1 MHKVTVTRDFKSP
14 HLQAKNDYLNPQQK
28 RELKKML
35 IEKFT
40 KLFGLANPGAVV
52 DEVNRFFESN
62 LPINSKTL
70 ADLETQVK
78 RNAIK
83 HKSNVSVKSLT
94 QSAKS
99 QNKEVCENICPNYAE
114 EIEDGNNC
122 MANGQANKLSR
133 QNLSNA
139 DEEDEADWDTLGAY
153 QAYILKQEKELEKKK
168 RALEQKSIRVQLNKQ
183 VDEKKHRSQLQTA
196 EHQSYVNVE
205 ALQLEQHKIQTEL
218 NEKRKADEKKHLF
231 EMQQKMIQERD
242 AQLAREKQANDEM
255 DRKIKECIEHDLVKQ
270 KQLQMDQAEA
280 RRQEMIR
287 VRQENELRKQKRKQ
301 LDDKER
307 KEEIELQKLS
317 DKLAQELENQRN
329 AELKA
334 KADKIQQMIVMGEK
348 VVKHQK
354 DKNLEEERRI
364 NEYIEKKNRAMD
376 RKERRMHQKEKENKD
391 NYKQFLEYQM
401 NDKKERTKNEREF
414 IREQAD
420 IWKQEE
426 EFYSKVKEDQL
437 AKQHTENMTYKQILE
452 RQMQEKN
459 ERAAKKRTIEMPD
472 EDLMKQKLFEQIQA
486 LDLQHKLL
494 DQQLHAN

>member
-1 MHKVTVTRDFKSP
+1 MNKVTITRDFKSP

-83 HKSNVSVKSLT
+83 YKSNVSAKVQT

-99 QNKEVCENICPNYAE
+99 QTKEANENTCPNYCE
-114 EIEDGNNC
+114 ESEAGNNC
-122 MANGQANKLSR
+122 MANTQSKRPSK
-133 QNLSNA
+133 QNLSNE
-139 DEEDEADWDTLGAY
+139 DEESEADWDTLGAY

-168 RALEQKSIRVQLNKQ
+168 RALEQKSIRIQLNKQ
-183 VDEKKHRSQLQTA
+183 VEEKNKRSQHQTD
-196 EHQSYVNVE
+196 EHLSYVNVE
-205 ALQLEQHKIQTEL
+205 TLQLEQHKIQTEL

-231 EMQQKMIQERD
+231 EMQQKMIRERE
-242 AQLAREKQANDEM
+242 AQLAKEKQINDEM

-270 KQLQMDQAEA
+270 KQLQIEQTEA
-280 RRQEMIR
+280 RRQEMIK
-287 VRQENELRKQKRKQ
+287 VRQENELRKQKRKEMEE
-301 LDDKER
+301 KER
-307 KEEIELQKLS
+307 REEIELQKLS
-317 DKLAQELENQRN
+317 DKLAEELENQRN

-348 VVKHQK
+348 VVKNQK

-376 RKERRMHQKEKENKD
+376 RKDRRTQQKEKENKN
-391 NYKQFLEYQM
+391 NYKQFLEFQM
-401 NDKKERTKNEREF
+401 NEKKERAKNEREF

-426 EFYSKVKEDQL
+426 EFYSKIKEDQTQ
-437 AKQHTENMTYKQILE
+437 KQKTENLSYKQILE
-452 RQMQEKN
+452 RQMQEKE

-472 EDLMKQKLFEQIQA
+472 EDLMKQKLFDQIQA

-494 DQQLHAN
+494 DQQL